1 MKKLSFK
8 KLWIVSDKE
17 KRARVEEFSP
27 TETLVTGAN
36 RTGKSSFIKSIYA
49 ALGADP
55 KKNNDKWLSAEPKL
69 LMEFE
74 INSEINYTLRIG
86 NNVAFFDSNRQL
98 TARHYGVT
106 KAAIS
111 WAKLLD
117 VEIQFPG
124 KNGLINPWPVALFL
138 PFYIDQDTGLN
149 DTWSSF
155 LGLEAYS
162 NHKDTIVEFH
172 TGIKPKDYYVAKAK
186 RDEFSSQH
194 AEKTKEREHI
204 DFAEKKLG
212 MLTIDNDLRFSVDG
226 FEEEINR
233 YLILQN
239 SFNEKR
245 EKVRLEIRELQGKRT
260 ALLQE
265 RQIAAATLK
274 ELEADV
280 AYLNKIDTSE
290 LICPTCNTV
299 HNVSFANT
307 LRLNGDAETCRDYLA
322 DTDEGIRKVTTSI
335 EKKTN
340 SIRTFD
346 SEIEEINQILSKK
359 RGELSLRSLLEHE
372 SSRIAS
378 SKLHEEK
385 EKIDI
390 DIGIINQSIKIF
402 EKAMKEAQSKE
413 LRAEILD
420 YYQTKLRSF
429 CNKLNISAPPENIF
443 LKIRPLIDDTGSEF
457 PRLVLAYHYA
467 ILHVVAKYTSA
478 IFAPIVFDTAQHQD
492 QDDEN
497 INAMIRFAFEQRPA
511 GTQFIFGGV
520 GTYDFEFNGR
530 TINTINKG
538 QLLDDEVYDLC
549 KEQIAPFVQQF
560 LAADLIEK

>member
-1 MKKLSFK
+1 
-8 KLWIVSDKE
+8 
-17 KRARVEEFSP
+17 
-27 TETLVTGAN
+27 
-36 RTGKSSFIKSIYA
+36 
-49 ALGADP
+49 
-55 KKNNDKWLSAEPKL
+55 
-69 LMEFE
+69 
-74 INSEINYTLRIG
+74 
-86 NNVAFFDSNRQL
+86 
-98 TARHYGVT
+98 
-106 KAAIS
+106 
-111 WAKLLD
+111 
-117 VEIQFPG
+117 
-124 KNGLINPWPVALFL
+124 
-138 PFYIDQDTGLN
+138 
-149 DTWSSF
+149 
-155 LGLEAYS
+155 
-162 NHKDTIVEFH
+162 
-172 TGIKPKDYYVAKAK
+172 
-186 RDEFSSQH
+186 
-194 AEKTKEREHI
+194 
-204 DFAEKKLG
+204 
-212 MLTIDNDLRFSVDG
+212 
-226 FEEEINR
+226 
-233 YLILQN
+233 
-239 SFNEKR
+239 
-245 EKVRLEIRELQGKRT
+245 
-260 ALLQE
+260 
-265 RQIAAATLK
+265 
-274 ELEADV
+274 
-280 AYLNKIDTSE
+280 
-290 LICPTCNTV
+290 
-299 HNVSFANT
+299 